1 MAEED
6 GSPVEAPARAPLA
19 GTAPLATPEDVI
31 EWQRIAS
38 ESSPVGLLITSFE
51 TGRYLE
57 ANAAQCQL
65 LGYSR
70 EEILGADPY
79 ALWVTVTHPDDFEAE
94 RVMLQ
99 RLVDGEING
108 YKNFR
113 KRFVRKTGEV
123 VHAELSVEVVRDER
137 GRIRYCVTQMEDRT
151 ENQRLLDAKA
161 ELEARLQQSQKLET
175 IGRLVG
181 GVAHDFNN
189 RLLVIMGHAE
199 IVRRSTIGNAALEG
213 HANVVLSS
221 ARRAA
226 DLTRQ
231 LLAYG
236 RLQVLNP
243 RPLDLNHV
251 VDTLRQMLERL
262 IGEHVELVTVLGAK
276 QPTLAD
282 AGQVE
287 QVLLNLVLNAR
298 DAMPDGGRL
307 TVETADVD
315 VEVGQVTD
323 LTPGGYVTLSVTDT
337 GSGISDATK
346 ARLFEPFFTT
356 KEVGKGTGLGLA
368 TADGIVRQSG
378 GGITLKSAEGRG
390 STFVVYLPRAS
401 ESAVDA
407 AAEEFTPV
415 PPPAAEL
422 SGVETVL
429 IVDDEDEVRRLLV
442 DVLRLGAYEVLEA
455 RDGEHALEVIARH
468 QGSLDLLVTDVV
480 MPRLGGPELVDHL
493 RATERNVK
501 VLFMS
506 GYAESERLRAL
517 RPNERFIAK
526 PFLPAELFVRVS
538 AFLRESA
545 EKRIDRAG

>member
-1 MAEED
+1 MAEEE

-19 GTAPLATPEDVI
+19 GTAPPSPEDVI
-31 EWQRIAS
+31 EWHRIAS
-38 ESSPVGLLITSFE
+38 ECSPVSLLITSFE
-51 TGRYLE
+51 TGRYLD
-57 ANAAQCQL
+57 ANAAQCKL

-70 EEILGADPY
+70 EEILEADPY
-79 ALWVTVTHPDDFEAE
+79 AFWVKVTHPEDFEAE

-99 RLVDGEING
+99 RLVEGEING
-108 YKNFR
+108 YRNFR
-113 KRFVRKTGEV
+113 KRFFHRNGEI
-123 VHAELSVEVVRDER
+123 VHAEITVEVVRDER
-137 GRIRYCVTQMEDRT
+137 GRIRYCVTHMEDRT
-151 ENQRLLDAKA
+151 EIQRLLDAKA

-199 IVRRSTIGNAALEG
+199 ILKRSASDNAALEG

-243 RPLDLNHV
+243 RPLDLNHA

-307 TVETADVD
+307 TVETSDVD
-315 VEVGQVTD
+315 VESGQVTD
-323 LTPGGYVTLSVTDT
+323 LAPGGYVTLSVTDT
-337 GSGISDATK
+337 GSGISAATQ

-356 KEVGKGTGLGLA
+356 KDVGKGTGLGLA
-368 TADGIVRQSG
+368 TVNGIVRQSR
-378 GGITLKSAEGRG
+378 GGITLKSVEGRG
-390 STFVVYLPRAS
+390 STFVVYLPRAT
-401 ESAVDA
+401 ESALETGVEA
-407 AAEEFTPV
+407 ITPD

-455 RDGEHALEVIARH
+455 RDGEHALEVLARH
-468 QGSLDLLVTDVV
+468 PGSLDLLVTDTV
-480 MPRLGGPELVDHL
+480 MPRMSGPDLADRL
-493 RATERNVK
+493 RVSDPNLK

-506 GYAESERLRAL
+506 GYAESERLRTL
-517 RPNERFIAK
+517 GKHERFIAK
-526 PFLPAELFVRVS
+526 PFLPADLFVRVHT
-538 AFLRESA
+538 FLREGP